1 METQGKLNVEF
12 PDLELLQRFDVPG
25 PRYTSYPTADRF
37 TKEFGAEDFKKVL
50 NARGTGDNTADLSLY
65 VHIPFCAN
73 VCFFCGCNKEVTKDH
88 CRSKEYLEVL
98 SKECELVSAQIGGNK
113 EVVQLHF
120 GGGSPTF
127 LNNEEIFQVMDII
140 RSHFTLAPDAEISI
154 EVDPR
159 STPVDKVEVLAKA
172 GFNRMSIGVQD
183 FDNRVQIAV
192 NRVQPFE
199 MTKAVLDAARANG
212 FKSINGLDLRSSVP
226 VPQDL

>member
-127 LNNEEIFQVMDII
+127 LNNEEFS
-140 RSHFTLAPDAEISI
+140 R
-154 EVDPR
+154 
-159 STPVDKVEVLAKA
+159 
-172 GFNRMSIGVQD
+172 
-183 FDNRVQIAV
+183 
-192 NRVQPFE
+192 
-199 MTKAVLDAARANG
+199 
-212 FKSINGLDLRSSVP
+212 
-226 VPQDL
+226 